1 MTMEPYQVIELK
13 HVIVQKLLDEI
24 LEQAAKIDVARYP
37 RVRFSIEANFD
48 PIRGDITDAGVE
60 VRFRRELRK

>member
-1 MTMEPYQVIELK
+1 MEPWQVIELK

-24 LEQAAKIDVARYP
+24 LAQAAKIDAARYT
-37 RVRFSIEANFD
+37 RVRFALEFNFD